1 MIRVKEPAMA
11 EVKTQGAVEAM
22 EVAEASR
29 ETEWEKPSFVGDL
42 FLGNLNVDLIHPFPE
57 QPAEDKAEAD
67 AFLKRLE
74 RFLAENVDADAIDE
88 QGEYDYSL
96 FDGFNALGAWG
107 MKIPKEYGGLGFSA
121 TNYNRA
127 IGLVATWCGSS
138 VAWLSAHQS
147 IGVPQP
153 LKLFGSEEQKKKYLP
168 RLAKGAISAFAL
180 TEPGVGSDPAKMQ
193 TRAVPTPDGKG
204 WILNGEKLWCTNGL
218 KAEIIVVMAQTPPKV
233 VNGKEKK
240 QISAFILEMNTPGV
254 EIAHRCQFMGL
265 RGIGNVLIKFE
276 NVFIPKE
283 NLLWGEGLGL
293 KLALITLNTGRLTIP
308 AGCAAGAR
316 RMVQIAQDW
325 VNERVQWG
333 APIGKHEA
341 VASKLAWMASHTFA
355 MEAIVWLT
363 SGLADRGNVD
373 LRLEAAM
380 AKLFNTETAWTCAD
394 HLVQIRG
401 GRGFETAQSLR
412 ARGEKAYPVERILR
426 DMRIN
431 RIFEGTSEIQHLFI
445 AREAVDPHMKRG
457 YKILLPETPVG
468 EKIGA
473 AAKAGAYYAAWYPSR
488 YIGWSRK
495 PAYSDFGKL
504 SSQMA
509 YVERSSRHLSRS
521 IFHAM
526 MRYQAKLERKQM
538 VLFRIVDIGTD
549 LFAMAATI
557 SYATMLARKGQA
569 NAVDLAEVFCAEAR
583 KRIEFNFKN
592 LFESSDEKAYR
603 VVQSLMKGE
612 FDWLQGEMVETV
624 PSAQQIEEALRKLA

>member
-1 MIRVKEPAMA
+1 MA
-11 EVKTQGAVEAM
+11 EHKTQGAKEAM
-22 EVAEASR
+22 DVAEASR

-57 QPAEDKAEAD
+57 QPEAD
-67 AFLKRLE
+67 KVEADEFLNRLE
-74 RFLAENVDADAIDE
+74 RFLGENVDADKIDA
-88 QGEYDYSL
+88 QGEYDYAL
-96 FDGFNALGAWG
+96 FDGLNEIGAWG

-127 IGLVATWCGSS
+127 IGLVATWCGST

-153 LKLFGSEEQKKKYLP
+153 LKLFGTPEQKQKYLP

-180 TEPGVGSDPAKMQ
+180 TEPGVGSDPAKME
-193 TRAVPTPDGKG
+193 TRAVPSPDGKG
-204 WILNGEKLWCTNGL
+204 WILNGQKLWCTNGL
-218 KAEIIVVMAQTPPKV
+218 KAEVIVVMAQTPPKV
-233 VNGKEKK
+233 VKGKEKK
-240 QISAFILEMNTPGV
+240 QISAFIVETNTPGV

-265 RGIGNVLIKFE
+265 RGIGNVLINFKD
-276 NVFIPKE
+276 VFIPKE

-308 AGCAAGAR
+308 AGCAAGGR
-316 RMVQIAQDW
+316 RMVEIAQDW
-325 VNERVQWG
+325 ASERVQWG
-333 APIGKHEA
+333 VPIGKHDA
-341 VASKLAWMASHTFA
+341 IAAKIAWMTSHTFA

-363 SGLADRGNVD
+363 SGLADRGEVD

-401 GRGFETAQSLR
+401 GRGYETAQSLR
-412 ARGEKAYPVERILR
+412 ARGEKGYPVERILR

-457 YKILLPETPVG
+457 YKLLQSDTPAG
-468 EKIGA
+468 EKFSA
-473 AAKAGAYYAAWYPSR
+473 AAKAGAHYAAWYPSK
-488 YIGWSRK
+488 YVGWSRFPK
-495 PAYSDFGKL
+495 FGEFGKL
-504 SSQMA
+504 SGHMGF
-509 YVERSSRHLSRS
+509 VERSSRHLARS

-549 LFAMAATI
+549 LFAMAASI
-557 SYATMLARKGQA
+557 SYATMLAKKGGAQK
-569 NAVDLAEVFCAEAR
+569 NAADLADVFCREAR
-583 KRIEFNFKN
+583 MRIETNFRQ
-592 LFESSDEKAYR
+592 LFDNHDEESYR
-603 VVQSLMKGE
+603 LVSKLLKGE
-612 FDWLQGEMVETV
+612 YDWFKGRLVEPVMPTA
-624 PSAQQIEEALRKLA
+624 AQVEEAMAKLA

>member
-1 MIRVKEPAMA
+1 MA
-11 EVKTQGAVEAM
+11 EVKSQGAVEAM

-29 ETEWEKPSFVGDL
+29 ETEWEKPSFVGQL
-42 FLGNLNVDLIHPFPE
+42 FLGNLDLDLIHPFPE
-57 QPAEDKAEAD
+57 QPASDKAEAD
-67 AFLKRLE
+67 DFLDRLE
-74 RFLAENVDADAIDE
+74 RFVAENVDADKIDE
-88 QGEYDYSL
+88 QGEYDYNL
-96 FDGFNALGAWG
+96 FDGLNELGAWG

-127 IGLVATWCGSS
+127 IGLVATWCGST

-153 LKLFGSEEQKKKYLP
+153 LKLFGTPEQKQKWLP

-193 TRAVPTPDGKG
+193 TRAVPSPDGKG

-218 KAEIIVVMAQTPPKV
+218 KAEVIVVMAQTPPKV
-233 VNGKEKK
+233 VKGKEKK

-265 RGIGNVLIKFE
+265 RGIGNVLIRFKD
-276 NVFIPKE
+276 VFIPKE

-316 RMVQIAQDW
+316 RMVDIAKEW
-325 VNERVQWG
+325 ASERSQWG
-333 APIGKHEA
+333 APIGKHDA
-341 VASKLAWMASHTFA
+341 VAAKVSWMASHTFA

-363 SGLADRGNVD
+363 SGLADRGDVD

-380 AKLFNTETAWTCAD
+380 AKLFNTEVGWQCVD
-394 HLVQIRG
+394 HLMQIRG
-401 GRGFETAQSLR
+401 GRGYETAQSLR
-412 ARGEKAYPVERILR
+412 ARGEKAYPVERIMR

-457 YKILLPETPVG
+457 YKILQPETPTN
-468 EKIGA
+468 EKIAA
-473 AAKAGAYYAAWYPSR
+473 AAKAGAHYATWYPSK
-488 YIGWSRK
+488 YLGWSRFPK
-495 PAYSDFGKL
+495 FGEFGKL
-504 SSQMA
+504 GTHIG
-509 YVERSSRHLSRS
+509 YIERSSRHLARS

-549 LFAMAATI
+549 LFAMSAAVT
-557 SYATMLARKGQA
+557 YATMLAKKRDERS
-569 NAVDLAEVFCAEAR
+569 NAVDLADVFCREAR
-583 KRIEFNFKN
+583 MRIDTNFRQ
-592 LFESSDEKAYR
+592 LFSNHDDESYR
-603 VVQSLMKGE
+603 LASKLLKGDY
-612 FDWLQGEMVETV
+612 DWLRGHMVEHVMPTAEQV
-624 PSAQQIEEALRKLA
+624 EEAMRKLA

>member
-1 MIRVKEPAMA
+1 MA
-11 EVKTQGAVEAM
+11 EVKSQGAVEAM

-29 ETEWEKPSFVGDL
+29 QTEWEKPSFVGQL
-42 FLGNLNVDLIHPFPE
+42 FLGNLHLPLIHPFPE
-57 QPAEDKAEAD
+57 QPADDKTIGDE
-67 AFLKRLE
+67 FLPKLE
-74 RFLAENVDADAIDE
+74 RFLAENVDADGIDAR
-88 QGEYDYSL
+88 GEYDYEL
-96 FDGFNALGAWG
+96 FEGFNKLGAWG

-127 IGLVATWCGSS
+127 IGIVATWCGST

-153 LKLFGSEEQKKKYLP
+153 LKLFGTPEQKEKWLP

-180 TEPGVGSDPAKMQ
+180 TEPGVGSDPAKME
-193 TRAVPTPDGKG
+193 TRAVPSPDGKG

-218 KAEIIVVMAQTPPKV
+218 KAEVIVVMAQTPPKIV
-233 VNGKEKK
+233 KGKEKK

-254 EIAHRCQFMGL
+254 RISHRCQFMGL
-265 RGIGNVLIKFE
+265 RGIGNVLIDFTD
-276 NVFIPKE
+276 VFIPKE
-283 NLLWGEGLGL
+283 NLLWEEGLGL

-308 AGCAAGAR
+308 AGCAAGGR
-316 RMVQIAQDW
+316 RMLEIAQEW
-325 VNERVQWG
+325 ANERVQWG

-341 VASKLAWMASHTFA
+341 VAAKIAWMAAHTFA

-363 SGLADRGNVD
+363 SGLSDRGDVD

-380 AKLFNTETAWTCAD
+380 AKLFNTEVAWQCAD

-412 ARGEKAYPVERILR
+412 ARGEKGYPVERILR

-457 YKILLPETPVG
+457 YKILQPTTPAG
-468 EKIGA
+468 EKLAA
-473 AAKAGAYYAAWYPSR
+473 AAKAGAHYAHWYPSR
-488 YIGWSRK
+488 YVGWSHFPK
-495 PAYSDFGKL
+495 FGEFGSL
-504 SSQMA
+504 SGHMGF
-509 YVERSSRHLSRS
+509 VERTSRHLARS

-549 LFAMAATI
+549 LFAMSASI
-557 SYATMLARKGQA
+557 SYATMLAKNGQK
-569 NAVDLAEVFCAEAR
+569 NAVDLADVFCREAR
-583 KRIEFNFKN
+583 MRIEANFSN
-592 LFESSDEKAYR
+592 LFTDHDEAAYR
-603 VVQSLMKGE
+603 LVSGILKGE
-612 FDWLQGEMVETV
+612 YDWFKGQLVEPVV
-624 PSAQQIEEALRKLA
+624 PTPEQVEEATRKLA

>member
-1 MIRVKEPAMA
+1 MA

-42 FLGNLNVDLIHPFPE
+42 FLGKLNLDLIHPFPE
-57 QPAEDKAEAD
+57 QPEADKAEAD
-67 AFLKRLE
+67 EFLEKLE
-74 RFLAENVDADAIDE
+74 RFLAENVDGDAIDAK
-88 QGEYDYSL
+88 GEYDYEL
-96 FDGFNALGAWG
+96 FKGLNALGAWG

-127 IGLVATWCGSS
+127 LGLVATWCGST

-153 LKLFGSEEQKKKYLP
+153 LKLFGTDEQKKKYLP
-168 RLAKGAISAFAL
+168 RFAKGAISAFAL

-193 TRAVPTPDGKG
+193 TMAVPSPDGKG

-218 KAEIIVVMAQTPPKV
+218 KAEVIVVMCQTPPKV
-233 VNGKEKK
+233 VKGKEKK
-240 QISAFILEMNTPGV
+240 QISAFILDMDTPGV

-265 RGIGNVLIKFE
+265 RGIGNVLIKF
-276 NVFIPKE
+276 NDVFIPKE
-283 NLLWGEGLGL
+283 NLLWKEGYGL

-308 AGCAAGAR
+308 AGCAASGR
-316 RMVQIAQDW
+316 RMVEIAREW

-333 APIGKHEA
+333 LPIGKHEA
-341 VASKLAWMASHTFA
+341 VAAKVGWMASHTMA

-380 AKLFNTETAWTCAD
+380 AKLFNTEVAWQIVD

-401 GRGFETAQSLR
+401 GRGYETAESLK
-412 ARGEKAYPVERILR
+412 ARGEKAWPVERIMR

-457 YKILLPETPVG
+457 FKILQPETPTG
-468 EKIGA
+468 EKISA
-473 AAKAGAYYAAWYPSR
+473 AAKAGAYYAAWYPTQ
-488 YIGWSRK
+488 YVGWSRFPK
-495 PAYSDFGKL
+495 HGEFGRL
-504 SSQMA
+504 STHMG
-509 YVERSSRHLSRS
+509 YVERQSRHLSRS

-526 MRYQAKLERKQM
+526 MRFQAKLERKQM

-549 LFAMAATI
+549 LFAMSATI
-557 SYATMLARKGQA
+557 SYAMMLAKKGDQ
-569 NAVDLAEVFCAEAR
+569 NAMELADLFCREAR
-583 KRIEFNFKN
+583 TRIDQNFRT
-592 LFESSDEKAYR
+592 LFDNYDELAYR
-603 VVQSLMKGE
+603 VVQDLMKGKYE
-612 FDWLQGEMVETV
+612 WLEGKLVQPLAEGVV
-624 PSAQQIEEALRKLA
+624 PTAEQVDEAIRKLA

>member
-1 MIRVKEPAMA
+1 MSVMEQFIFNWEMA
-11 EVKTQGAVEAM
+11 EARTPRPGGIATGFAGP
-22 EVAEASR
+22 
-29 ETEWEKPSFVGDL
+29 T
-42 FLGNLNVDLIHPFPE
+42 LIVH
-57 QPAEDKAEAD
+57 
-67 AFLKRLE
+67 
-74 RFLAENVDADAIDE
+74 
-88 QGEYDYSL
+88 G
-96 FDGFNALGAWG
+96 
-107 MKIPKEYGGLGFSA
+107 
-121 TNYNRA
+121 T
-127 IGLVATWCGSS
+127 
-138 VAWLSAHQS
+138 
-147 IGVPQP
+147 
-153 LKLFGSEEQKKKYLP
+153 EEQKKKYLP

-193 TRAVPTPDGKG
+193 TTAKPSPDGKG

-218 KAEIIVVMAQTPPKV
+218 KAEVIVVMAQTPPKV

-265 RGIGNVLIKFE
+265 RGIGNVLINFKD
-276 NVFIPKE
+276 VFIPKE

-308 AGCAAGAR
+308 AGCAAGGR
-316 RMVQIAQDW
+316 RMVEIAREW

-341 VASKLAWMASHTFA
+341 VASKLAWMASHVMA

-363 SGLADRGNVD
+363 SGLADKGNVD

-380 AKLFNTETAWTCAD
+380 AKLFNTEVAWQCAD

-401 GRGFETAQSLR
+401 GRGYETAQSLE
-412 ARGEKAYPVERILR
+412 ARGEKGVPVERILR

-457 YKILLPETPVG
+457 YKILLPETPMG

-473 AAKAGAYYAAWYPSR
+473 AAKAGAFYAAWYPSR

-495 PAYSDFGKL
+495 AAYSDFGKL
-504 SSQMA
+504 ATHMA
-509 YVERSSRHLSRS
+509 YIERSSRHLSRS

-526 MRYQAKLERKQM
+526 MRFQAKLERKQM

-549 LFAMAATI
+549 LFAMSATI
-557 SYATMLARKGQA
+557 SYAAMLAKKGQQ
-569 NAVDLAEVFCAEAR
+569 NALDLADVFCHEAR
-583 KRIEFNFKN
+583 KRVDQNFET
-592 LFESSDEKAYR
+592 LFDNYDEKEYR
-603 VVQSLMKGE
+603 VVQDLMKG
-612 FDWLQGEMVETV
+612 DYKWLEGALVQPLV
-624 PSAQQIEEALRKLA
+624 PSAEMIDEAIRKLA